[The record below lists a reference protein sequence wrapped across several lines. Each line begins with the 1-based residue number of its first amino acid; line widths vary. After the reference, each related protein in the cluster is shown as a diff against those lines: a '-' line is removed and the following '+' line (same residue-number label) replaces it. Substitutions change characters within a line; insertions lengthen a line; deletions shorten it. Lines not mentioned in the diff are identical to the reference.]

1 MHPIV
6 KMDHQSNLRF
16 NKQHK
21 ERTSKK
27 SKNYFL
33 LPGIKSIRKTK
44 FENWICDKKRKRNV
58 RYLDAK
64 RGEFEDALNGEEEGE
79 EIVEVDEDVHEVQG
93 RPLELEHEQEGVEDD
108 ELG

>member
-1 MHPIV
+1 MI
-6 KMDHQSNLRF
+6 
-16 NKQHK
+16 NK
-21 ERTSKK
+21 T
-27 SKNYFL
+27 
-33 LPGIKSIRKTK
+33 RK
-44 FENWICDKKRKRNV
+44 NV

-108 ELG
+108 ELGWKFMSCSHVKSWVNLMTWLLIGCSLLCSQSGANLLVDTTLDNDSNS